1 MSVGS
6 GQKAENTVTKKGRS
20 LTLGI
25 CNQKPE
31 SLARAGIVRVRK
43 EVLDGKFHTWMGVDL
58 KV

>member
-1 MSVGS
+1 MSAGS
-6 GQKAENTVTKKGRS
+6 GQKAENTVTKKAQS

-43 EVLDGKFHTWMGVDL
+43 RVLDGKPHAWMGVAL